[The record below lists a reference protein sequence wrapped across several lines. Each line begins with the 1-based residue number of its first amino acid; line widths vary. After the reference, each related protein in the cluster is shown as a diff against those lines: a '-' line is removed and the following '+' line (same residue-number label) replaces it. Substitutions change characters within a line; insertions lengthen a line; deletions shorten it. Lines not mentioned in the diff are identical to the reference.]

1 VTPAARI
8 AAAVDI
14 LADFATSP
22 DPVERRVDRWFRTR
36 RFAGS
41 KDRRAVREI
50 VFSTVRN
57 WGAAAYAADCQDPRM
72 VVATSLLLFDGHDL
86 ASIQALFGADRYAP
100 PPLEPQEVDRLACAG
115 QRFAGAPRAARC
127 NYPAWLEPELVSA
140 FGNRIEAEMRAFM
153 DRAPLDLRVNTTKTT
168 LADAIEA
175 LASERI
181 AAEPTPLSP
190 LGLRCAS
197 EAKVTQTAAYRDG
210 LVEIQDEASQV
221 AALVVGAKPGER
233 IVDYCAGAGGKSLA
247 MASAMANSG
256 RIFAFDLSVARLE
269 PLGERARRAGAA
281 IIETHGLADPATRA
295 VLDELSGSA
304 DRVLVDAPC
313 SGTGTW
319 RRAPDARWR
328 LTPDRLADY
337 CQAQSQVMREAAALV
352 RPGGRLVYVTCSILP
367 RENGAQVEAFLSEF
381 PGFAPM
387 PTDEVWR
394 AAVQSP
400 PPAGLHAMTAGL
412 LLTPHTTGTDGF
424 FMAVFE
430 RDAE

>member
-8 AAAVDI
+8 AAAIDI
-14 LADFATSP
+14 LADFASSP
-22 DPVERRVDRWFRTR
+22 DPVERTIDRWFRTR

-50 VFSTVRN
+50 VFAAVRN

-72 VVATSLLLFDGHDL
+72 VVATSLLLFGGDDL
-86 ASIQALFGADRYAP
+86 ASLQALFGADRYAP
-100 PPLEPQEVDRLACAG
+100 APLEPQEVGRLASAE
-115 QRFAGAPRAARC
+115 QRFAGAPRAAQC
-127 NYPAWLEPELVSA
+127 NYPAWLEPELVLA
-140 FGNRIEAEMRAFM
+140 FGDGIEAEMRAFM

-168 LADAIEA
+168 LVGAIGA
-175 LASERI
+175 LASEGI
-181 AAEPTPLSP
+181 AAEPAPLSP

-210 LVEIQDEASQV
+210 LVEIQDEASQI
-221 AALVVGAKPGER
+221 AALLVGAKPGER

-247 MASAMANSG
+247 LASAMANSG
-256 RIFAFDLSVARLE
+256 RIIAFDLSAARLG

-281 IIETHGLADPATRA
+281 IIETYDLADPATRA
-295 VLDELSGSA
+295 ILDDLSASA

-319 RRAPDARWR
+319 RRAPDARWK
-328 LTPDRLADY
+328 LTPERLAGY
-337 CQAQSQVMREAAALV
+337 CHAQSQVLREAAALV

-367 RENGAQVEAFLSEF
+367 RENDAQIEAFLSQVL
-381 PGFAPM
+381 GFTRLPA
-387 PTDEVWR
+387 DDVWR
-394 AAVQSP
+394 AAMQSP
-400 PPAGLHAMTAGL
+400 PPAGLHTTPAGL

-424 FMAVFE
+424 FIAVFE

>member
-1 VTPAARI
+1 MTPAARI
-8 AAAVDI
+8 AAAIDI

-22 DPVERRVDRWFRTR
+22 EPVERTIDRWFRTR

-57 WGAAAYAADCQDPRM
+57 WDAAAHAADCRDPRM
-72 VVATSLLLFDGHDL
+72 VVATSLLLFGGHDL
-86 ASIQALFGADRYAP
+86 ASLQALFGADRYAP
-100 PPLEPQEVDRLACAG
+100 PPLEPQEVDRLASAG

-127 NYPAWLEPELVSA
+127 NYPAWLEPELAMA
-140 FGNRIEAEMRAFM
+140 FGDGIEAEMRAFM
-153 DRAPLDLRVNTTKTT
+153 DRAPLDLRVNTAKTT
-168 LADAIEA
+168 VADAIGA

-181 AAEPTPLSP
+181 AAEPMPLSSV
-190 LGLRCAS
+190 GLRCAS
-197 EAKVTQTAAYRDG
+197 EAKVTRTAAYRDG
-210 LVEIQDEASQV
+210 LVEIQDEASQI

-256 RIFAFDLSVARLE
+256 RIFAFDLSAARLE
-269 PLGERARRAGAA
+269 PLGERARRAGTA
-281 IIETHGLADPATRA
+281 IIETHGLADRATRA

-319 RRAPDARWR
+319 RRAPDARWK
-328 LTPDRLADY
+328 LTPDRLAGY
-337 CQAQSQVMREAAALV
+337 CQAQSRVLREAAALV

-367 RENGAQVEAFLSEF
+367 RENGAQVETFLSQV
-381 PGFAPM
+381 PGFSPV
-387 PTDEVWR
+387 PTGEVWHE
-394 AAVQSP
+394 ALQSP

-424 FMAVFE
+424 FIAVFE